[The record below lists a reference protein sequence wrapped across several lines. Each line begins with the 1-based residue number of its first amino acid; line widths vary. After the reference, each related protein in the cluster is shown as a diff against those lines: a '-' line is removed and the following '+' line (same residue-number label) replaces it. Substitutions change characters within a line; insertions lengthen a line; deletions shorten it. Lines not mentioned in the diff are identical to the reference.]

1 MLTKQE
7 RAAIAERLREYD
19 KNSFCDFYE
28 AVTNETVPSSTTA
41 GEDAA
46 VISDVMLDLCDTS
59 NMVELPLD
67 KDGEVIHVGDT
78 LYDDEGIKI
87 KVCGFLLHE
96 DDGKIL
102 LDINANNGF
111 VVMSANELTH
121 KKPVTIASITEQ
133 LKQVLN
139 KGEMTS
145 SSMAKLFE
153 IVGQLESLGDSD
165 DD

>member
-78 LYDDEGIKI
+78 LYDDEDIKI

-121 KKPVTIASITEQ
+121 KKPVTIASIIEQ
-133 LKQVLN
+133 LRRVIN
-139 KGEMTS
+139 KGYISAWSNCELCDI
-145 SSMAKLFE
+145 ADKLE
-153 IVGQLESLGDSD
+153 KLGDSD
-165 DD
+165 D